1 MIIMEDAILELVKK
15 YQAGNQQA
23 LEELVRQQRTFIYK
37 TTTRVCK
44 RIVSWDKD
52 DELSIALIAFHEA
65 VENYAPD
72 KGAHFLT
79 FAHKVIQQRL
89 IDYFRKEERHHH
101 LPIHTEKDEGEVEE
115 SKIERDKAVDVH
127 LRKQEQQELAATLA
141 EFEERLIE
149 FGISMEDL
157 VDNSP
162 KHRDTRE
169 NLLDIAKIVS
179 NEDDLL
185 FSLKEKKRLPVK
197 EVMKRV
203 KVSRKVL
210 ERGRKYLI
218 ALIII
223 ITERQFALLKDFG
236 GIKDE

>member
-1 MIIMEDAILELVKK
+1 MQDAILELVER
-15 YQAGNQQA
+15 YQAGNQTA
-23 LEELVRQQRTFIYK
+23 LDELVRQQRPFIYK
-37 TTTRVCK
+37 TTKRICK
-44 RIVSWDKD
+44 RDVDWDKD

-65 VENYAPD
+65 VKRYVPG
-72 KGAHFLT
+72 KGANFFT

-101 LPIHTEKDEGEVEE
+101 LPINAGKDEEEVEV
-115 SKIERDKAVDVH
+115 SKIERDKAIDDH
-127 LRKQEQQELAATLA
+127 LRRQEQQEMAATLA
-141 EFEERLIE
+141 EFEECLME

-157 VDNSP
+157 VDASP

-169 NLLDIAKIVS
+169 NLLDIARIIS
-179 NEDDLL
+179 LEADLL
-185 FSLKEKKRLPVK
+185 SSLKEKRRLPVK

-203 KVSRKVL
+203 EVSRKVL
-210 ERGRKYLI
+210 ENGRKYLI

-223 ITERQFALLKDFG
+223 ITEREFASLKDFG